1 MTLWLVVKLCT
12 YVVIVVIDG
21 AVVVVV
27 IVIVVVVLLIYL
39 NAQILNLNT
48 LLQALIL
55 SNQLASYV
63 NNL

>member
-1 MTLWLVVKLCT
+1 MTLWLEVKLCT
-12 YVVIVVIDG
+12 YVVVVVIDD
-21 AVVVVV
+21 AVVVV
-27 IVIVVVVLLIYL
+27 IVIVVVILLIYL
-39 NAQILNLNT
+39 NTQILNLDT